1 MEIILPKESLRTALC
16 NKAVVESYIL
26 KNVEKNI
33 IAHAASKFLLI
44 SVVKWAARLT
54 WVGLGLTFLCEL
66 AKNYY
71 FDSKLESWCSKSAFG
86 LNKSKFK
93 NILEEDK
100 AFSEAL
106 QSI

>member
-1 MEIILPKESLRTALC
+1 MIAIGFGGLAQIS
-16 NKAVVESYIL
+16 VVESYIL

>member
-1 MEIILPKESLRTALC
+1 M
-16 NKAVVESYIL
+16 ESYIL

-33 IAHAASKFLLI
+33 VAKAASKLLLI
-44 SVVKWAARLT
+44 SVAKWAARLT
-54 WVGLGLTFLCEL
+54 WVGLGLTILYEL

-71 FDSKLESWCSKSAFG
+71 FDSKLENWCSKSAFG
-86 LNKSKFK
+86 TGENKFN
-93 NILEEDK
+93 NILDEDK